1 MLNVHFPG
9 SLQKQDMRDV
19 DIGLTVGYKI
29 IAESLGRP
37 PAMEHFL
44 PKYPRHYRYPEVA
57 VSCLNSK
64 YLIPVSCIS
73 KAIKPESRVPESGV
87 RGTIEA
93 GYILLT
99 SL

>member
-9 SLQKQDMRDV
+9 STLQKQDMRDV

-29 IAESLGRP
+29 RAESLGRP

-44 PKYPRHYRYPEVA
+44 PKYPRHYRYSEVA

-64 YLIPVSCIS
+64 YLIPVSYIS
-73 KAIKPESRVPESGV
+73 KAIKNPEYNSGV